1 MSAANS
7 TSSDMARDS
16 GQSGPSLEHRGR
28 GGPGLRDGPGC
39 LEAPSVSLPPGGS
52 AAAVSGP
59 QTGPAGR
66 AQTHSPCSL
75 QRGFIWDRLVI
86 S

>member
-39 LEAPSVSLPPGGS
+39 LEAPSVTATRRVGRSGVRATDRACRQGPNPLSL
-52 AAAVSGP
+52 
-59 QTGPAGR
+59 
-66 AQTHSPCSL
+66 
-75 QRGFIWDRLVI
+75 
-86 S
+86 